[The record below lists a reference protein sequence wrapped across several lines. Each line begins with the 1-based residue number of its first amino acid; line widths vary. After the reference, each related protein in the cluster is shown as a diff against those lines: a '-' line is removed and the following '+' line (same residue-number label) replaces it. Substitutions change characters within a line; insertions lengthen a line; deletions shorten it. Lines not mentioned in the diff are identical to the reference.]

1 MGRQKFQDDDEVRRR
16 GWWLPLAIASAVVV
30 VVALAAAVF
39 FSVPAEEATQAAVP
53 LRSRIGLA
61 ARAALVAIGSD
72 EEDFETARAEL
83 MKIVET
89 RRENLPGNSH
99 TTVTENLEIIES
111 QISAISDELSRDPDN
126 PHLAKMLA
134 EAYQREIELLQ
145 TAAALPTIP
154 APTDE
159 G

>member
-1 MGRQKFQDDDEVRRR
+1 MVRREIR
-16 GWWLPLAIASAVVV
+16 NNGRAERGGWWMPLAIGSTVVV
-30 VVALAAAVF
+30 IAALAAAVF
-39 FSVPAEEATQAAVP
+39 FSVPTEEAAQAPVP

-61 ARAALVAIGSD
+61 AKAALVAIGSD
-72 EEDFETARAEL
+72 EEHFETARAEL
-83 MKIVET
+83 MRIIET
-89 RRENLPGNSH
+89 RRESLPGDSH

-145 TAAALPTIP
+145 TAAALPTVA
-154 APTDE
+154 APSNE
-159 G
+159 S